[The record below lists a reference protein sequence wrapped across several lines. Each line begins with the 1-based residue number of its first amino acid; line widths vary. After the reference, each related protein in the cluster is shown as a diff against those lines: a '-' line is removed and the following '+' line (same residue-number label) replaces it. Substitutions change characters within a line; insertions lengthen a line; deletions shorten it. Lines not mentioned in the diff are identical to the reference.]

1 MGAYLFIRGA
11 LITFSFERT
20 RELSSCSWEV
30 TAFIKSAVLGLKIE
44 EEITYVRKTLQVH
57 GCRNKKKILFSFTD
71 STVDEALK
79 IKINWQ

>member
-1 MGAYLFIRGA
+1 MGAYSFIRGA

-30 TAFIKSAVLGLKIE
+30 TAFIKSAAVGLKI

-57 GCRNKKKILFSFTD
+57 GCRNKKKFYSPLLIPL
-71 STVDEALK
+71 
-79 IKINWQ
+79 